1 MNLSKDELV
10 KLASNRKISKKV
22 LQRKSKNE
30 LVEFITGIKVD
41 KCNPKQIKSALD
53 RAYQCAA
60 DGRIFI
66 EDEEYYDDS
75 PPPSRPPLATAP
87 IPPVS
92 GNAEAIVA
100 TLQEN
105 QLKLEAELIRHEAKS
120 ETDHAAIAQ
129 TVDQVTRRLNEL
141 RVGGGGGGGAALDE
155 QRVLA
160 IFEQERDNMLIAN
173 TENTK
178 LLVVDTVGK
187 LVDDTVTRVA
197 SQLNRE
203 TTQTIENASRLAAQR
218 AVDEVLLDTTQI
230 SSAVQTVMDQRVTK
244 MIQENLGEVKQSILE
259 VRTSLGQLDSL
270 SVNVNSLEL
279 ATDSLQGEVNLE
291 AEKTNRRLVEVSN
304 TIAEENEKLVT
315 KIDEIDTRTA
325 NLKVAYENNVA
336 LVQRQIVDAAVAVDA
351 KWVAF
356 QNGTLVEIDKRLVPA
371 TTELT
376 KRITEADQRIVA
388 LDKRL
393 RADEPNIAASF
404 REVRF
409 DEEAFRAQ
417 ATTELLAQMQRFI
430 QENFTEKQLEYQN
443 TLESLDRRIAVLS
456 EPTPPLTG
464 DGGPEPIDF
473 DREAF
478 SNAAAENLLA
488 RMREFVKITYGN
500 RQLEYEKKYEASVP
514 ELQKEN
520 ERLALLVGENRV
532 AVNRNLSEITNVVNV
547 TTGQVNAINKNIT
560 RVSRDIEAINE
571 DVAVA
576 RSDAKTAMSLVGTV
590 DKLALEFPALRAEIQ
605 EPLALISSANSR
617 YDELEVATKT
627 AVQDIIGLNE
637 AVRQQRDAV
646 DLRLQTNAQ
655 AINEVR
661 QLAQQTN
668 INAANEIQK
677 LFVQYQGL
685 KSDVGA
691 QLAIEAS
698 PASLSVNDQLE
709 QQRQTIKAL
718 QARLDKNDQDFVALY
733 DEVFVSMRT
742 RIDRLQAR
750 LFSDEPELKRR
761 RQGPVLSPTRRRQTP
776 VVPPPTSFDLVP
788 SPDSFAL
795 VPSSNALVPSIVEDI
810 DL

>member
-75 PPPSRPPLATAP
+75 PPPQSRPPLATAP

-141 RVGGGGGGGAALDE
+141 RVGGGAALDE

-203 TTQTIENASRLAAQR
+203 TTQTIENASRLAAQK

-230 SSAVQTVMDQRVTK
+230 SSAVQTVMDQRVKK

-270 SVNVNSLEL
+270 SVNVSSLEL

-356 QNGTLVEIDKRLVPA
+356 QNGTLVEIDRRLVPA

-388 LDKRL
+388 LDQRL

-417 ATTELLAQMQRFI
+417 ATTELLAQMRKFI

-443 TLESLDRRIAVLS
+443 TLESLDRRIAILS

-478 SNAAAENLLA
+478 SSAAAENLLA
-488 RMREFVKITYGN
+488 RMREYVKITYGS
-500 RQLEYEKKYEASVP
+500 RQLEYEKKYDASVP

-532 AVNRNLSEITNVVNV
+532 AVNRNLLDITNVVNV
-547 TTGQVNAINKNIT
+547 TTGQVNVINENIV
-560 RVSRDIEAINE
+560 RVSRDIDAINQ

-590 DKLALEFPALRAEIQ
+590 DQLALEFPALRAEIR

-637 AVRQQRDAV
+637 ALRQQRDAV

-733 DEVFVSMRT
+733 DEVFVSIRT

-795 VPSSNALVPSIVEDI
+795 VPSSESGALVPSIVEDI

>member
-1 MNLSKDELV
+1 
-10 KLASNRKISKKV
+10 
-22 LQRKSKNE
+22 
-30 LVEFITGIKVD
+30 
-41 KCNPKQIKSALD
+41 
-53 RAYQCAA
+53 
-60 DGRIFI
+60 
-66 EDEEYYDDS
+66 
-75 PPPSRPPLATAP
+75 
-87 IPPVS
+87 VS

-141 RVGGGGGGGAALDE
+141 RVGGGAAALDE

-203 TTQTIENASRLAAQR
+203 TNQAIESASRLAAQR
-218 AVDEVLLDTTQI
+218 AVDDVLLDTTQI
-230 SSAVQTVMDQRVTK
+230 ASAVQTVMDQRVKK

-270 SVNVNSLEL
+270 SVNVSSLEL
-279 ATDSLQGEVNLE
+279 ATDSLQGELNIE

-336 LVQRQIVDAAVAVDA
+336 LVQRQIGDAAVAVDA
-351 KWVAF
+351 KWVTF
-356 QNGTLVEIDKRLVPA
+356 QNGTLVEIDRRLVPV

-376 KRITEADQRIVA
+376 KRMNDADQRLVA
-388 LDKRL
+388 LDQRL

-404 REVRF
+404 KEVRF

-417 ATTELLAQMQRFI
+417 ATTELLAQMRKFI

-456 EPTPPLTG
+456 EPTPP

-478 SNAAAENLLA
+478 SSAAAENLLA
-488 RMREFVKITYGN
+488 RMREYVKITYGN
-500 RQLEYEKKYEASVP
+500 RQLQYETKFDASVP

-532 AVNRNLSEITNVVNV
+532 VVNRNLQEITNVVNV
-547 TTGQVNAINKNIT
+547 TTGQVNGINENLT
-560 RVSRDIEAINE
+560 RVSRDIEAINQ

-576 RSDAKTAMSLVGTV
+576 RNDAKTAMSIVGTV
-590 DKLALEFPALRAEIQ
+590 DKLALEFPALRAEIR

-677 LFVQYQGL
+677 LFLQYQGL

-698 PASLSVNDQLE
+698 PATGVEELIE
-709 QQRQTIKAL
+709 QQRQTINAL
-718 QARLDKNDQDFVALY
+718 QARLNETEERLEDLY
-733 DEVFVSMRT
+733 QEVTVGVDT
-742 RIDRLQAR
+742 RIKRLQAR
-750 LFSDEPELKRR
+750 LFGGEPVRKRR
-761 RQGPVLSPTRRRQTP
+761 RQS
-776 VVPPPTSFDLVP
+776 P

-795 VPSSNALVPSIVEDI
+795 VPSSESGALVPSPTIVEEDI
-810 DL
+810 DV

>member
-66 EDEEYYDDS
+66 EDEKYYDDS
-75 PPPSRPPLATAP
+75 PTPSRPP

-92 GNAEAIVA
+92 GTAEAIVA

-141 RVGGGGGGGAALDE
+141 RVGGGGGAAALDE

-203 TTQTIENASRLAAQR
+203 TTQTIENASRLAAQK
-218 AVDEVLLDTTQI
+218 AVDDVLLDTTQI
-230 SSAVQTVMDQRVTK
+230 SSAVQTVMDQRVKK

-304 TIAEENEKLVT
+304 TIARENEKLVT

-336 LVQRQIVDAAVAVDA
+336 LVQRQIIDAAVAVDA

-376 KRITEADQRIVA
+376 NRITEADQRIVA
-388 LDKRL
+388 LDQRL
-393 RADEPNIAASF
+393 RADEPNIADSF

-417 ATTELLAQMQRFI
+417 ATTELLAQMRRFI

-456 EPTPPLTG
+456 EPSPPLTG
-464 DGGPEPIDF
+464 AEGGPEPIDF

-478 SNAAAENLLA
+478 SSAAAENLFA

-500 RQLEYEKKYEASVP
+500 RQLDYEKKYDASVP

-532 AVNRNLSEITNVVNV
+532 VVNRNLLDITNVVNV
-547 TTGQVNAINKNIT
+547 TTGQVNGINENLT
-560 RVSRDIEAINE
+560 RVSRDIEAINQ

-576 RSDAKTAMSLVGTV
+576 RSDAQTAMSIVGTV
-590 DKLALEFPALRAEIQ
+590 DKLALEFPALRAEIR
-605 EPLALISSANSR
+605 EPLALLSSANAR
-617 YDELEVATKT
+617 YDELEVATRT

-637 AVRQQRDAV
+637 ALRQQRDAV

-677 LFVQYQGL
+677 LYIKYKGL
-685 KSDVGA
+685 KSEVGT

-718 QARLDKNDQDFVALY
+718 QERLDKNDLDFVALY
-733 DEVFVSMRT
+733 DEVFVSIRT

-750 LFSDEPELKRR
+750 LFGGEPLPKRR
-761 RQGPVLSPTRRRQTP
+761 RQVPSPRRKAPSPTSRP
-776 VVPPPTSFDLVP
+776 APELVP
-788 SPDSFAL
+788 SADSFAL
-795 VPSSNALVPSIVEDI
+795 VPSSDALVPSIVEDI

>member
-141 RVGGGGGGGAALDE
+141 RVGGGGGGAALDE

-388 LDKRL
+388 LDQRL

-478 SNAAAENLLA
+478 SSAAAENLLA
-488 RMREFVKITYGN
+488 RMREYVKITYGN

>member
-75 PPPSRPPLATAP
+75 PPPPRPPLATAP
-87 IPPVS
+87 IPPVT
-92 GNAEAIVA
+92 GNADAIVA

-141 RVGGGGGGGAALDE
+141 RVGGGGAALDE

-187 LVDDTVTRVA
+187 LVDDTVSRVA
-197 SQLNRE
+197 AQLNRE
-203 TTQTIENASRLAAQR
+203 TNQAIENASRLAAQK
-218 AVDEVLLDTTQI
+218 AVDDVLLDTTQI
-230 SSAVQTVMDQRVTK
+230 ASAVQNAMDQRVK
-244 MIQENLGEVKQSILE
+244 KVIQENLGEVKQSILE

-270 SVNVNSLEL
+270 SVNVSSLEL

-291 AEKTNRRLVEVSN
+291 TDKTNRRFAEVSN
-304 TIAEENEKLVT
+304 TIAEENEKLST
-315 KIDEIDTRTA
+315 KIGEIDTRTA
-325 NLKVAYENNVA
+325 NLKIAYENNVA

-356 QNGTLVEIDKRLVPA
+356 QNGTLVEIDRRLVPA
-371 TTELT
+371 TNELT
-376 KRITEADQRIVA
+376 KRITDADERIAALDQRI
-388 LDKRL
+388 R
-393 RADEPNIAASF
+393 RDEPNIAASF

-417 ATTELLAQMQRFI
+417 AAAELLEQMRKFI

-443 TLESLDRRIAVLS
+443 TLESLGRQIAVLS

-478 SNAAAENLLA
+478 SSAAAENLLA
-488 RMREFVKITYGN
+488 RMREFVKTTYGN
-500 RQLEYEKKYEASVP
+500 RQLEYEKKYDASVP

-520 ERLALLVGENRV
+520 ERLALQIGENRV
-532 AVNRNLSEITNVVNV
+532 AVNKNLQDITNVVNV
-547 TTGQVNAINKNIT
+547 TTSQVNGLNQNVARIST
-560 RVSRDIEAINE
+560 DIEAINE
-571 DVAVA
+571 DVAIA
-576 RSDAKTAMSLVGTV
+576 KNDAKTARSIVGTV
-590 DKLALEFPALRAEIQ
+590 DKLALEFPALRAEIR

-661 QLAQQTN
+661 QLAQLTN

-685 KSDVGA
+685 KSEVGA

-698 PASLSVNDQLE
+698 PASLSVNEQLE

-718 QARLDKNDQDFVALY
+718 QARLDKNDLDFVALY
-733 DEVFVSMRT
+733 DEVFVSIASRV
-742 RIDRLQAR
+742 DRLQAR
-750 LFSDEPELKRR
+750 LFGGEPLPKRR
-761 RQGPVLSPTRRRQTP
+761 RQVPSPRRKAP
-776 VVPPPTSFDLVP
+776 SLVP
-788 SPDSFAL
+788 SADDSFAL
-795 VPSSNALVPSIVEDI
+795 VPSPESGALVPSPSIVEDI

>member
-66 EDEEYYDDS
+66 EEEEYYDDS

-141 RVGGGGGGGAALDE
+141 RVGGGGAALDE

-203 TTQTIENASRLAAQR
+203 TNQAIESASRLAAQR
-218 AVDEVLLDTTQI
+218 AVDDVLLDTTQI
-230 SSAVQTVMDQRVTK
+230 SSAVQTVMEQRVKK

-270 SVNVNSLEL
+270 SVNVSSLEL
-279 ATDSLQGEVNLE
+279 ATDSLQGELNIE
-291 AEKTNRRLVEVSN
+291 ADRTSKRLVEVSN

-351 KWVAF
+351 KWVTF
-356 QNGTLVEIDKRLVPA
+356 QNGTLVEIDRRLVPV

-376 KRITEADQRIVA
+376 KRINDADQRLVA
-388 LDKRL
+388 LDQRL

-404 REVRF
+404 KEVRF

-417 ATTELLAQMQRFI
+417 ATTELLAQMRRFI

-456 EPTPPLTG
+456 EPTPPG

-478 SNAAAENLLA
+478 SSAAAENLLA
-488 RMREFVKITYGN
+488 RMREFVKTTYGN
-500 RQLEYEKKYEASVP
+500 RQIEYETKFDASVP

-532 AVNRNLSEITNVVNV
+532 VVNRNLQEITNVVNV
-547 TTGQVNAINKNIT
+547 TTGQVNGINENLT
-560 RVSRDIEAINE
+560 RFSRDIEAINQ

-576 RSDAKTAMSLVGTV
+576 RNDAKTARSIVGTV
-590 DKLALEFPALRAEIQ
+590 DKLALEFPALRAEIR

-637 AVRQQRDAV
+637 AVRRQRDAV
-646 DLRLQTNAQ
+646 DLRLQTNAL

-677 LFVQYQGL
+677 LFLQYQGL

-698 PASLSVNDQLE
+698 PATSPGVEELIE
-709 QQRQTIKAL
+709 QQRQTINAL
-718 QARLDKNDQDFVALY
+718 QARLNETEERLEDLY
-733 DEVFVSMRT
+733 QEVMVGVDT
-742 RIDRLQAR
+742 RIKRLQAR
-750 LFSDEPELKRR
+750 LFGGEPVRKRR
-761 RQGPVLSPTRRRQTP
+761 RRD
-776 VVPPPTSFDLVP
+776 DLVE
-788 SPDSFAL
+788 SGAL
-795 VPSSNALVPSIVEDI
+795 VPSSESGALVPSPSIVEDI
-810 DL
+810 DV

>member
-66 EDEEYYDDS
+66 EEEEYDS
-75 PPPSRPPLATAP
+75 SPPSRPPLATAP

-141 RVGGGGGGGAALDE
+141 RVGGGAALDE

-203 TTQTIENASRLAAQR
+203 TNQAIESASRLAAQR
-218 AVDEVLLDTTQI
+218 AVDDVLLDTTQI
-230 SSAVQTVMDQRVTK
+230 ASAVQTVMDQRVTK

-270 SVNVNSLEL
+270 SVNVSSLEL

-336 LVQRQIVDAAVAVDA
+336 LVQRQIGDAAVAVDA

-356 QNGTLVEIDKRLVPA
+356 QNGTLVEIDRRLVPV

-376 KRITEADQRIVA
+376 KRINDADQRLVV
-388 LDKRL
+388 LDQRL

-417 ATTELLAQMQRFI
+417 ATTELLAQMRRFI

-443 TLESLDRRIAVLS
+443 TLESLSRQVAVLS
-456 EPTPPLTG
+456 EPTPPG
-464 DGGPEPIDF
+464 DGGAEPIDF

-478 SNAAAENLLA
+478 SSAAAENLLA
-488 RMREFVKITYGN
+488 RMREYVRITYGN
-500 RQLEYEKKYEASVP
+500 RQLEYETKYDASVP

-532 AVNRNLSEITNVVNV
+532 VVNRNLQEITNVVNV
-547 TTGQVNAINKNIT
+547 TTGQVNGINENLT
-560 RVSRDIEAINE
+560 RISRDIEAINQ

-576 RSDAKTAMSLVGTV
+576 RSDARTSLSIVGTV
-590 DKLALEFPALRAEIQ
+590 DRLALEFPALRAEIR

-637 AVRQQRDAV
+637 AVRRQRDAV

-677 LFVQYQGL
+677 LFLQYQGL

-698 PASLSVNDQLE
+698 PATTPGVEELIE
-709 QQRQTIKAL
+709 QQRQTINAL
-718 QARLDKNDQDFVALY
+718 QARLNETEERLEDLY
-733 DEVFVSMRT
+733 QEVTVGVDT
-742 RIDRLQAR
+742 RIKRLQAR
-750 LFSDEPELKRR
+750 LFGGEPVRKRR
-761 RQGPVLSPTRRRQTP
+761 RQSPV
-776 VVPPPTSFDLVP
+776 

-795 VPSSNALVPSIVEDI
+795 VPSSESGALVPSPTIVDDI
-810 DL
+810 DG

>member
-66 EDEEYYDDS
+66 EDEYYDDA

-141 RVGGGGGGGAALDE
+141 RVGGGGATLDE

-230 SSAVQTVMDQRVTK
+230 ASAVQTVMDQRVKK

-270 SVNVNSLEL
+270 SVNVSSLEL

-291 AEKTNRRLVEVSN
+291 AEKTNRRLAEVSN

-325 NLKVAYENNVA
+325 NLKVAYENNAA

-351 KWVAF
+351 KWVTF
-356 QNGTLVEIDKRLVPA
+356 QNGTLVEIDRRLVPA

-376 KRITEADQRIVA
+376 KRINDADQRIMA
-388 LDKRL
+388 LDQRL

-404 REVRF
+404 KEVRF

-417 ATTELLAQMQRFI
+417 ATTELLAQMRKFI

-478 SNAAAENLLA
+478 SSAAAENLLA
-488 RMREFVKITYGN
+488 RMREFIKITYGN
-500 RQLEYEKKYEASVP
+500 RQLEYEKKYDASVP

-532 AVNRNLSEITNVVNV
+532 SFNKNLLDITNVVNV
-547 TTGQVNAINKNIT
+547 TTGQVNAINENIV
-560 RVSRDIEAINE
+560 RVSRDIDAINQ

-576 RSDAKTAMSLVGTV
+576 RSDAKTALSIVGTV
-590 DKLALEFPALRAEIQ
+590 DRLALEFPALRAEIR
-605 EPLALISSANSR
+605 EPLALISSANAR

-698 PASLSVNDQLE
+698 PASLSVNEQLE

-718 QARLDKNDQDFVALY
+718 QARLDKNDLDFVSLY
-733 DEVFVSMRT
+733 DEVFVSIAS

-750 LFSDEPELKRR
+750 LFGGEPVLKRR
-761 RQGPVLSPTRRRQTP
+761 RQVPSPRRQARP
-776 VVPPPTSFDLVP
+776 APELVP
-788 SPDSFAL
+788 SADSFAL
-795 VPSSNALVPSIVEDI
+795 VPSSESGALVPSPSIVEDI

>member
-66 EDEEYYDDS
+66 EDEYYDDS
-75 PPPSRPPLATAP
+75 PPPPSRPPLATAP
-87 IPPVS
+87 IPPVT

-141 RVGGGGGGGAALDE
+141 RVGGGGGGAALDE

-230 SSAVQTVMDQRVTK
+230 ASAVQTVMDQRVTK

-270 SVNVNSLEL
+270 SVNVSSLEL

-336 LVQRQIVDAAVAVDA
+336 LVQRQIGDAAVAVDA

-371 TTELT
+371 TTELA
-376 KRITEADQRIVA
+376 KRITDADQRIVA
-388 LDKRL
+388 LDQRL

-404 REVRF
+404 KEVRF

-417 ATTELLAQMQRFI
+417 ATTELLAQMQKFI
-430 QENFTEKQLEYQN
+430 RENFTEKQLEYKN
-443 TLESLDRRIAVLS
+443 TLESLDRRIAILS
-456 EPTPPLTG
+456 EPSPPLTG

-478 SNAAAENLLA
+478 SSAAAENLLA

-500 RQLEYEKKYEASVP
+500 RQLEYEKKYEAAVP

-520 ERLALLVGENRV
+520 ERLALRVGENRV
-532 AVNRNLSEITNVVNV
+532 AVNKNLLDITTVVNV
-547 TTGQVNAINKNIT
+547 TTGQVNAINENIT
-560 RVSRDIEAINE
+560 RVSRDIEAINQ

-576 RSDAKTAMSLVGTV
+576 RSDAKTAMSLVDTV
-590 DKLALEFPALRAEIQ
+590 DKLALEFPALRAEIK

-627 AVQDIIGLNE
+627 AVQDIIVLNE
-637 AVRQQRDAV
+637 AIRQQRDAV
-646 DLRLQTNAQ
+646 DLRLQTNVQ

-677 LFVQYQGL
+677 LFLQYQGL
-685 KSDVGA
+685 KSEVGA

-709 QQRQTIKAL
+709 QQRQTIKAI
-718 QARLDKNDQDFVALY
+718 QARLDKNDLDIISLY

-742 RIDRLQAR
+742 RIERLQAR
-750 LFSDEPELKRR
+750 LFSNEPEPKRR
-761 RQGPVLSPTRRRQTP
+761 RQGPVLSPIRRRQAPP
-776 VVPPPTSFDLVP
+776 VAELVP
-788 SPDSFAL
+788 SADSFAL
-795 VPSSNALVPSIVEDI
+795 VPSSDALVPSPSIVDDI

>member
-1 MNLSKDELV
+1 M
-10 KLASNRKISKKV
+10 
-22 LQRKSKNE
+22 
-30 LVEFITGIKVD
+30 
-41 KCNPKQIKSALD
+41 
-53 RAYQCAA
+53 
-60 DGRIFI
+60 
-66 EDEEYYDDS
+66 
-75 PPPSRPPLATAP
+75 
-87 IPPVS
+87 
-92 GNAEAIVA
+92 
-100 TLQEN
+100 
-105 QLKLEAELIRHEAKS
+105 
-120 ETDHAAIAQ
+120 
-129 TVDQVTRRLNEL
+129 
-141 RVGGGGGGGAALDE
+141 
-155 QRVLA
+155 
-160 IFEQERDNMLIAN
+160 
-173 TENTK
+173 
-178 LLVVDTVGK
+178 
-187 LVDDTVTRVA
+187 
-197 SQLNRE
+197 
-203 TTQTIENASRLAAQR
+203 
-218 AVDEVLLDTTQI
+218 
-230 SSAVQTVMDQRVTK
+230 
-244 MIQENLGEVKQSILE
+244 KQSILE

-270 SVNVNSLEL
+270 SVNVTSLEL

-336 LVQRQIVDAAVAVDA
+336 LVQRQIGDAAVAVDA
-351 KWVAF
+351 KWVTF
-356 QNGTLVEIDKRLVPA
+356 QNGTLVEIDRRLVPV

-376 KRITEADQRIVA
+376 KRINDADQRLVA
-388 LDKRL
+388 LDQRL

-404 REVRF
+404 KEVRF

-417 ATTELLAQMQRFI
+417 ATTELLAQMRKFI

-443 TLESLDRRIAVLS
+443 TLQSLDRRIAVLS

-464 DGGPEPIDF
+464 DGGGAEPIDF

-478 SNAAAENLLA
+478 SSAAAENLLA
-488 RMREFVKITYGN
+488 RMREYVKITYGN
-500 RQLEYEKKYEASVP
+500 RQLQYETKYDASVP

-532 AVNRNLSEITNVVNV
+532 VVNRNLQEITNVVNV
-547 TTGQVNAINKNIT
+547 TTGQVNGINENLT
-560 RVSRDIEAINE
+560 RISRDIDAINQ

-576 RSDAKTAMSLVGTV
+576 RSDAKTAMSIVGTV
-590 DKLALEFPALRAEIQ
+590 DKLALEFPALRAEIR

-637 AVRQQRDAV
+637 AVRRQRDAV

-677 LFVQYQGL
+677 LFLQYQGL

-698 PASLSVNDQLE
+698 PASLSVDDQLE

-718 QARLDKNDQDFVALY
+718 QARLDKNDLDFVSLY
-733 DEVFVSMRT
+733 DEVFVSIRT

-750 LFSDEPELKRR
+750 LFGGEPVLKRR
-761 RQGPVLSPTRRRQTP
+761 RQVPSRRQSP
-776 VVPPPTSFDLVP
+776 VVP
-788 SPDSFAL
+788 SPDSSFALSPESGAL
-795 VPSSNALVPSIVEDI
+795 VPSPSIVEEDI

>member
-60 DGRIFI
+60 DGQIFI

-75 PPPSRPPLATAP
+75 PSRPPLATVP

-92 GNAEAIVA
+92 GNAEVA
-100 TLQEN
+100 TLQQN

-141 RVGGGGGGGAALDE
+141 RVGGGAALDE

-160 IFEQERDNMLIAN
+160 IFEQERGNMLIAN

-218 AVDEVLLDTTQI
+218 AVDDVLLDTTQI
-230 SSAVQTVMDQRVTK
+230 SSAVQTVMDQRVKK
-244 MIQENLGEVKQSILE
+244 MILENLGEVKQSILE

-279 ATDSLQGEVNLE
+279 ATDSLQGEVNFE

-304 TIAEENEKLVT
+304 TIAQENEKLVT

-325 NLKVAYENNVA
+325 NLKVAYENNVS
-336 LVQRQIVDAAVAVDA
+336 LVQRQIIDAAVAVDA

-356 QNGTLVEIDKRLVPA
+356 QNGTLVEIERRLLPA
-371 TTELT
+371 TSELT

-388 LDKRL
+388 LDQRL
-393 RADEPNIAASF
+393 RADEPNIADSF

-417 ATTELLAQMQRFI
+417 ATTELLAQMRRFI

-456 EPTPPLTG
+456 EPSR
-464 DGGPEPIDF
+464 GPEPIDF

-478 SNAAAENLLA
+478 SSAAAEDLLA
-488 RMREFVKITYGN
+488 RMREYVKITYGN
-500 RQLEYEKKYEASVP
+500 RQLEYERKYEASVP

-532 AVNRNLSEITNVVNV
+532 VVNRNLLDITNVVNV
-547 TTGQVNAINKNIT
+547 TTGQVNVINENIN
-560 RVSRDIEAINE
+560 RVSRDIEAVNQ

-576 RSDAKTAMSLVGTV
+576 RNDAKTALSIVGTV
-590 DKLALEFPALRAEIQ
+590 DKLALEFPALRAEIR
-605 EPLALISSANSR
+605 EPLALLSSANFR
-617 YDELEVATKT
+617 YDELEVATRT

-637 AVRQQRDAV
+637 AVRRQRDAV

-655 AINEVR
+655 AINEIR

-677 LFVQYQGL
+677 LFLQYQGL
-685 KSDVGA
+685 KSEVGT

-698 PASLSVNDQLE
+698 PDSLSVNDQLE

-718 QARLDKNDQDFVALY
+718 QARLDKNDADFVALY
-733 DEVFVSMRT
+733 DEVFVSIRT
-742 RIDRLQAR
+742 RVDRLQAR
-750 LFSDEPELKRR
+750 LFGGEPLPKRR
-761 RQGPVLSPTRRRQTP
+761 RQVPSPRRSTE
-776 VVPPPTSFDLVP
+776 LVP
-788 SPDSFAL
+788 SADSFAL
-795 VPSSNALVPSIVEDI
+795 VPSNVEDI